1 MEPQGSATPEIRD
14 LGGVGP
20 GGYGTNGGHIAK
32 TSPIELYKFLVTHC
46 GYMNGKTSFGGHRSA
61 PASYQIFPYYS
72 IVIGRSLFLGLIY
85 SLLFSINLVTY

>member
-1 MEPQGSATPEIRD
+1 MGLGAYR
-14 LGGVGP
+14 LGGPIGLRVYRP
-20 GGYGTNGGHIAK
+20 GVNGGHIAK

-46 GYMNGKTSFGGHRSA
+46 GYMNGKTSFGRHRSA

-72 IVIGRSLFLGLIY
+72 IEIGRSLFLGLIY